1 MFNNEHHVISNFKNK
16 SFRTDL
22 LQVLRKESNT
32 KSIMKKQTEKNS
44 YLLLNRCWA
53 LNFLV
58 VKEWIQLLVGKK
70 KKKLIG
76 NLELRGMKPGPKSFH
91 FISLV
96 VCLSIMVQKKN
107 GLEPDNI
114 PLNWYFVRVF
124 VFFVGEKY
132 REIKGWNCDRSI
144 EDCLILIWSCNM
156 FFVVPSPYIREGRE
170 IVSPHLINQPF
181 NCLFNH

>member
-1 MFNNEHHVISNFKNK
+1 
-16 SFRTDL
+16 
-22 LQVLRKESNT
+22 
-32 KSIMKKQTEKNS
+32 
-44 YLLLNRCWA
+44 
-53 LNFLV
+53 
-58 VKEWIQLLVGKK
+58 
-70 KKKLIG
+70 
-76 NLELRGMKPGPKSFH
+76 
-91 FISLV
+91 
-96 VCLSIMVQKKN
+96 MVQKKN

-124 VFFVGEKY
+124 VLFVGEKY

-181 NCLFNH
+181 KQFSTVYSTISTKTFLSKKISNITYFHFLNPSNFTFFLFIMIKPLLNYLEGLNLLPF

>member
-70 KKKLIG
+70 KTKAYRKLRVEGNEAWSEIIPFHILGGLSVYNGSEEEWSRTRQHSPKLIF
-76 NLELRGMKPGPKSFH
+76 RTC
-91 FISLV
+91 
-96 VCLSIMVQKKN
+96 VC
-107 GLEPDNI
+107 
-114 PLNWYFVRVF
+114 
-124 VFFVGEKY
+124 
-132 REIKGWNCDRSI
+132 
-144 EDCLILIWSCNM
+144 ILCGGK
-156 FFVVPSPYIREGRE
+156 V
-170 IVSPHLINQPF
+170 
-181 NCLFNH
+181 